1 VFRRE
6 NQVVAGPLVLQKKR
20 RKGKEFCIMKKLI
33 IALVVVLLTAPAWA
47 DVAIT
52 LSNDNGV
59 VTIGYDSTGEAELVR
74 AFALDITVTGGIITD
89 VTDFVVGD
97 DNGGYGIFPGNF
109 SRYITVDGQT
119 GEVADWGAAGYTPV
133 ADVNDPGAA
142 GGLGSNAITIEM
154 GSLYDTQAP
163 AKTGVLCKVVVGD
176 GSEICVT
183 PNVIRGGVVLEN
195 AAQATCPEVCLPLA
209 TECFPSTNSQYNDWV
224 VLGKP
229 ECWCAPPYG
238 SGYQCDGDIDGK
250 DSGFPARFRVF
261 TGDLGILVDNWQK
274 KANDATLD
282 PCADVDHKDSGFPAR
297 FRVFTGDLGILVNNW
312 QKKDAALPGDCPR

>member
-33 IALVVVLLTAPAWA
+33 IALLVVFLTAPAWA

-74 AFALDITVTGGIITD
+74 AFALDITVTDGTITD

-142 GGLGSNAITIEM
+142 GALGSSAITIEM

-163 AKTGVLCKVVVGD
+163 AKTGVLCKVVVDG

-195 AAQATCPEVCLPLA
+195 AAQAACPEVCEPLA
-209 TECFPSTNSQYNDWV
+209 TECFPSSNAQYNDWV
-224 VLGKP
+224 ALGKP
-229 ECWCAPPYG
+229 DCWCTK
-238 SGYQCDGDIDGK
+238 YQCDGDTDGK

-261 TGDLGILVDNWQK
+261 TGDLNILVANWQK

-282 PCADVDHKDSGFPAR
+282 PCADIDHKDSGFPAR
-297 FRVFTGDLGILVNNW
+297 FRVFTGDLNIMVGNW
-312 QKKDAALPGDCPR
+312 QKKDAQLPGDCPR